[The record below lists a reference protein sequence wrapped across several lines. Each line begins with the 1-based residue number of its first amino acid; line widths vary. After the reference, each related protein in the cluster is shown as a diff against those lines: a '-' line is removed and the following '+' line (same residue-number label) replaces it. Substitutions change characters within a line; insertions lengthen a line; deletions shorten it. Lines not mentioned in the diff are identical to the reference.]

1 MAILITGGYGLLG
14 SWLVHRFVK
23 EGKDVIVIDTKKREL
38 DYLSEVEG
46 EFKFVQG
53 DVLDFPKLGEV
64 FAKNKIEGVIHTV
77 SLMPSPFFLEN
88 PYKVISINVMGVVN
102 LLELVRIFN
111 VKKFLYI
118 SSGAVYGE
126 VKDRPSELTHPL
138 SPSDLYGATKASCEF
153 IGQQYEKD
161 HGIDFRSARPYFFF
175 GPGRFPSEQTY
186 LFKRLLA
193 PLEGL
198 EGLELEK
205 GADQRLGF
213 TYVKDIAEGCYL
225 LYQAENIKHKAVNIA
240 TEEVVSFPE
249 MVRLAQKYSDN
260 PTEVKIGPGKFM
272 PRGETLDVSLAKEE
286 LGFYP
291 KYSVEEGM
299 KEYAEWIRNNRERLK
314 SGGKQ

>member
-1 MAILITGGYGLLG
+1 MAVLITGGYGLLG
-14 SWLVHRFVK
+14 SWLVYQFAR
-23 EGKDVIVIDTKKREL
+23 EGKDVISVDTKKREL
-38 DYLSEVEG
+38 DYLKEVEG
-46 EFKFVQG
+46 KFKFFSA
-53 DVLDFPKLGEV
+53 DVLDFSRLTDIFK
-64 FAKNKIEGVIHTV
+64 KNSVEGIIHTV

-88 PYKVISINVMGVVN
+88 PYKVISINVKGTVN
-102 LLELVRIFN
+102 LLELARIFG

-138 SPSDLYGATKASCEF
+138 RPSDLYGATKASCEF
-153 IGQQYEKD
+153 IGEQYGKD

-175 GPGRFPSEQTY
+175 GPGRLPSEQTY

-193 PLEGL
+193 PLEGI
-198 EGLELEK
+198 EGLELER

-213 TYVKDIAEGCYL
+213 TYIKDVVKGCYL
-225 LYQAENIKHKAVNIA
+225 LYNAEKLRYKAMNIA

-260 PTEVKIGPGKFM
+260 PTEVRIGPGKFM
-272 PRGETLDVSLAKEE
+272 PRGETLDISLAKKE

-291 KYSVEEGM
+291 EYTVEEGM
-299 KEYAEWIRNNRERLK
+299 REYAEWVKRNK
-314 SGGKQ
+314 KK

>member
-1 MAILITGGYGLLG
+1 MKSNLLSVQSAILNLGNPKVVKLVTDPQPTDELETLTACDIKSAGGTRMYGCESYDFMAGIT
-14 SWLVHRFVK
+14 
-23 EGKDVIVIDTKKREL
+23 
-38 DYLSEVEG
+38 
-46 EFKFVQG
+46 
-53 DVLDFPKLGEV
+53 P
-64 FAKNKIEGVIHTV
+64 
-77 SLMPSPFFLEN
+77 
-88 PYKVISINVMGVVN
+88 
-102 LLELVRIFN
+102 
-111 VKKFLYI
+111 I
-118 SSGAVYGE
+118 SSIQTAP
-126 VKDRPSELTHPL
+126 DTN
-138 SPSDLYGATKASCEF
+138 DAS
-153 IGQQYEKD
+153 
-161 HGIDFRSARPYFFF
+161 
-175 GPGRFPSEQTY
+175 
-186 LFKRLLA
+186 

-291 KYSVEEGM
+291 KYSVEKGM